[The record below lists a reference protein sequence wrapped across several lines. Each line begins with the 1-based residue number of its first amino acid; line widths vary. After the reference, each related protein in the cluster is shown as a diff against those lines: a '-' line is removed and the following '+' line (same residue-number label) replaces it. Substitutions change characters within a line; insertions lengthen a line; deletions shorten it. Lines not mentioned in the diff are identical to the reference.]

1 MDDVD
6 DTIELLKAYVLSHY
20 NETYAKVGLIARA
33 AD

>member
-1 MDDVD
+1 
-6 DTIELLKAYVLSHY
+6 LLKAYVLSHY